1 MMLAY
6 PRLCTNKRGMHGRN
20 KGECMRL
27 LVSVRNAEEAR
38 AALAGGAEIIDA
50 KEPSLGALGPV
61 ELEELRAI
69 IEAVGRM
76 RPVSAALGDSG
87 DVNALALAARA
98 AAEAGAMFV
107 KVGFADVREIGAVRE
122 RLARVMDGALLPTS
136 PCAVVAV
143 AYADWDEVGGAA
155 PSTVLAAAAAE
166 GAMGVLLDT
175 VRKDGAGLFRCLGR
189 AALGSLVREAR
200 ARSLM
205 VALAGR
211 ITVEDMAFAYEAGA
225 EIVGVRGAAC
235 EHGRE
240 GRVRESRVREL
251 VTARDLLRVHRE
263 DSHGATLEINR
274 ETNFR

>member
-1 MMLAY
+1 
-6 PRLCTNKRGMHGRN
+6 
-20 KGECMRL
+20 MRL

-50 KEPSLGALGPV
+50 KEPSLGALGAV
-61 ELEELRAI
+61 DIDVLKEI
-69 IEAVGRM
+69 VEAVNGM

-87 DVNALALAARA
+87 DAESLASAARA

-107 KVGFADVREIGAVRE
+107 KVGFADVRDPGAVRA
-122 RLARVMDGALLPTS
+122 RLARVRDGALLPSS

-155 PSTVLAAAAAE
+155 PQTVLTAAAAE
-166 GAMGVLLDT
+166 GAMGVLVDT

-189 AALGSLVREAR
+189 AALGSLVRDAR

-211 ITVEDMAFAYEAGA
+211 ISIEDLSFAYEAGA

-235 EHGRE
+235 EYGRE

-251 VTARDLLRVHRE
+251 VSARDLLRVHRG
-263 DSHGATLEINR
+263 DSYAIARELTR
-274 ETNFR
+274 ETSFH